1 MSEMNGVNPPPRED
15 SPRPDTSRFTFTA
28 DPKERL
34 QKLLDTVNS
43 GSAKTIRDLACEFR
57 MSASH
62 IQHLFK
68 AETGS
73 CLGRT
78 LTEERLRKAAALLM
92 EGKLSVKEIAYIVG
106 YKHPSSFIR
115 AFDRLFGQAPSRYRQ
130 AMNEIA
136 QHEM

>member
-1 MSEMNGVNPPPRED
+1 MSEMNGVTRPPRED
-15 SPRPDTSRFTFTA
+15 PPRPDTSRFMITA
-28 DPKERL
+28 APKERL

-43 GSAKTIRDLACEFR
+43 GPPKTIRDLACEFN

-68 AETGS
+68 AQTGS

-78 LTEERLRKAAALLM
+78 LTEERLRKAAALLL
-92 EGKLSVKEIAYIVG
+92 EGNQSVKEIAYIVG

-115 AFDRLFGQAPSRYRQ
+115 AFDRFFGQAPSRYRQ
-130 AMNEIA
+130 AMDEIA
-136 QHEM
+136 

>member
-1 MSEMNGVNPPPRED
+1 MSEMNGVNRPPRED
-15 SPRPDTSRFTFTA
+15 PPPRPDTSRFIITTA
-28 DPKERL
+28 PKKRL
-34 QKLLDTVNS
+34 QKLLDTVS
-43 GSAKTIRDLACEFR
+43 AGSPKTIRDLACEFN

-68 AETGS
+68 AQTGS

-92 EGKLSVKEIAYIVG
+92 EGDLSVKEIAYIVG

-130 AMNEIA
+130 
-136 QHEM
+136 